1 MNKIIVASVACAFLG
16 LAAAAHAGDAAAG
29 KAKSATCAGCHGPD
43 GNSMVP
49 MYPKIAG
56 QHAQYLAKSMK
67 DYKTGARTDATMKAM
82 MAPLSDTDIDNLAAF
97 YASQAPK

>member
-16 LAAAAHAGDAAAG
+16 LAGTAHAGDAAAG

-43 GNSMVP
+43 GNSPTP

-56 QHAQYLAKSMK
+56 QHEQYLVKSMK
-67 DYKTGARTDATMKAM
+67 AYKTGDRSDATMKAM
-82 MAPLSDTDIDNLAAF
+82 MAPLSDTDIENLAAY
-97 YASQAPK
+97 YASQTPK